1 MHMSRRLFWRIMVL
15 IALNIFIISLVTYTN
30 SLDSSPVLSQ
40 LGSRSEEVRKI
51 QTRLKDWGYYTGS
64 IDGIYGTKTEMAVR
78 YFQQRNGLVVDGI
91 AGSATLAALG
101 LGSETTVTAAASS
114 STVLKRGSQ
123 GSTVR
128 TLQSRLKEW
137 GYYSGAVDGVYGS
150 GTEAAVKKFQKKHG
164 LAVDGIA
171 GPATLRAIGISG
183 GSSTTSSNTSSSV
196 SNSDYQLLGRIISA
210 EARGE
215 PYSGQVA
222 VGAVILN
229 RVKHPS
235 FPDSIAGV
243 VYQPGAFTAITDGQ
257 IHQPVAES
265 ALKAA
270 KEALN
275 GADPSG
281 GSIYYYNPAK
291 TSNQW
296 IRSRPVIVQIG
307 SHLFCK

>member
-1 MHMSRRLFWRIMVL
+1 MHLSRRLFWRIMVL
-15 IALNIFIISLVTYTN
+15 IALNIFIISLVSYAH
-30 SLDSSPVLSQ
+30 SLSSTPALSQ
-40 LGSRSEEVRKI
+40 LGSRSEEVRQI

-64 IDGIYGTKTEMAVR
+64 IDGIYGTQTQTAVR
-78 YFQQRNGLVVDGI
+78 YFQQRNGLMVDGI
-91 AGSATLAALG
+91 AGKATLSALG
-101 LGSETTVTAAASS
+101 ISSNAVSASS
-114 STVLKRGSQ
+114 SSVLKRGSQ

-128 TLQSRLKEW
+128 TLQTRLKEW
-137 GYYSGAVDGVYGS
+137 GYYKGSVDGVYGS
-150 GTEAAVKKFQKKHG
+150 ATEAAVKQFQKKNG

-183 GSSTTSSNTSSSV
+183 GSSTSGGGSYSSH

-229 RVKHPS
+229 RIKHPS

-243 VYQPGAFTAITDGQ
+243 IYQPGAFTAVTDGQ
-257 IHQPVAES
+257 INQPVADS

-270 KEALN
+270 REALN
-275 GADPSG
+275 GSDPSG
-281 GSIYYYNPAK
+281 GSIYYYNPSK

-296 IRSRPVIVQIG
+296 MRSRPVIVRIG

>member
-1 MHMSRRLFWRIMVL
+1 MQLSRRLFWRIMVL
-15 IALNIFIISLVTYTN
+15 IALNIFVISLVAYSN
-30 SLDSSPVLSQ
+30 SLDSSPALSQ
-40 LGSRSEEVRKI
+40 LGSRSEEVRQI
-51 QTRLKDWGYYTGS
+51 QTRLKDWGYYTGA
-64 IDGIYGTKTEMAVR
+64 IDGIYGTKTQTAVR

-91 AGSATLAALG
+91 AGAATLSALG
-101 LGSETTVTAAASS
+101 IQSGSAQTAASS
-114 STVLKRGSQ
+114 SSVLKRGSQ

-128 TLQSRLKEW
+128 TLQTRLKEW
-137 GYYSGAVDGVYGS
+137 GYYKGSVDGVYGS
-150 GTEAAVKKFQKKHG
+150 GTEAAVKQFQKKHG

-183 GSSTTSSNTSSSV
+183 GSSTAASNNQSSV

-229 RVKHPS
+229 RIKHPS

-243 VYQPGAFTAITDGQ
+243 IYQPGAFTAITDGQ
-257 IHQPVAES
+257 INQPVADS

-281 GSIYYYNPAK
+281 GSIYYYNPDK
-291 TSNQW
+291 TSNRW
-296 IRSRPVIVQIG
+296 MRTRPVIVRIG

>member
-1 MHMSRRLFWRIMVL
+1 MSRRLFWRIMVL

-40 LGSRSEEVRKI
+40 LGSRSEEVRRI

-91 AGSATLAALG
+91 AGPATLAAMG
-101 LGSETTVTAAASS
+101 LSSDTAATAASS
-114 STVLKRGSQ
+114 STTLKRGSQ

-128 TLQSRLKEW
+128 TLQTRLKEW
-137 GYYSGAVDGVYGS
+137 GYYTGAVDGVYGAA
-150 GTEAAVKKFQKKHG
+150 TEAAVKKFQKKNG
-164 LAVDGIA
+164 LTVDGIA

-183 GSSTTSSNTSSSV
+183 GSSTTSSNNASSV
-196 SNSDYQLLGRIISA
+196 SNSDYQLLARIISA

-243 VYQPGAFTAITDGQ
+243 IYQPGAFTAITDGQ
-257 IHQPVAES
+257 IHEAIIDS
-265 ALKAA
+265 AYKAA

-281 GSIYYYNPAK
+281 GCIYYYNPDK
-291 TSNQW
+291 TSNKW
-296 IRSRPVIVQIG
+296 IRSRPVVVRIG